1 MATITVPLAGH
12 GMTQALKLRA
22 RPLERRRHQRV
33 KVIVLGRFMLEN
45 RQEFPCQTIDMSPGG
60 VAVMAPV
67 KGQVGE
73 RIVMYLEHLGRLEGI
88 VVRHLELGFAATIIA
103 TKRKQDKLA
112 NQLTWLANRHEL
124 GLPEDRRHERITPRQ
139 VNVLIRLAN
148 GREGAGRIIDLSM
161 SGVAITTNFA
171 IPPGTAVTIGATPGR
186 VVRQFGTGIAVEFVR
201 SIPEDLFD
209 EDLQL

>member
-1 MATITVPLAGH
+1 
-12 GMTQALKLRA
+12 MTQALKLRA
-22 RPLERRRHQRV
+22 RPLERRRHHHQRV
-33 KVIVLGRFMLEN
+33 KVVVLGRFMLEN
-45 RQEFPCQTIDMSPGG
+45 REEYPCQTINMSPGG
-60 VAVMAPV
+60 IAVMAPI
-67 KGQVGE
+67 KGRIGE

-88 VVRHLELGFAATIIA
+88 VVRHLELGFAATIVA

-171 IPPGTAVTIGATPGR
+171 VPPGTAVTIGSTPAR

-201 SIPEDLFD
+201 PIPEDLFD

>member
-1 MATITVPLAGH
+1 
-12 GMTQALKLRA
+12 MTQALKLRA
-22 RPLERRRHQRV
+22 RPLESRRRHQRV
-33 KVIVLGRFMLEN
+33 KVVVLGRFMLEN
-45 RQEFPCQTIDMSPGG
+45 REEFPCQTIDMSPGG
-60 VAVMAPV
+60 VAVLAPV
-67 KGQVGE
+67 KGQIGE
-73 RIVMYLEHLGRLEGI
+73 RIVMYLEHLGRLECT
-88 VVRHLELGFAATIIA
+88 VVRHFDLGFAATITA

-161 SGVAITTNFA
+161 SGLAITTNFA
-171 IPPGTAVTIGATPGR
+171 VPPGTAVTINSTPAR

-201 SIPEDLFD
+201 PIPEDLFD
-209 EDLQL
+209 EDIQL